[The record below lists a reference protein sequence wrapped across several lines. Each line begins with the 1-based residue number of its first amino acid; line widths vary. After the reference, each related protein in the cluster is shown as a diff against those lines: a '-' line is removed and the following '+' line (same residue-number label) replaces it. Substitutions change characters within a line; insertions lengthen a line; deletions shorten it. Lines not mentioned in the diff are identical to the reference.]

1 MDSNLEKHKFLLYIS
16 EETWYVGFYSGYQ
29 VLIEHMKQSM
39 NVTSVTISLKINY
52 IARFLKSIS
61 FLHKT

>member
-1 MDSNLEKHKFLLYIS
+1 MDSNLENHKFLLHIF
-16 EETWYVGFYSGYQ
+16 EETWCVGFYSGYQ

-52 IARFLKSIS
+52 IAWF
-61 FLHKT
+61 